1 MKKILGII
9 KMYNFN
15 QILAAGFLCFVLS
28 GCLAAPPRE
37 SLQHSCGLY
46 PDDYQTMIMDYLKQ
60 DLCYADSIKD
70 FKIIKPPEI
79 VILDS
84 RVPSIR
90 LQKGFEVWEM
100 FIVYNAKNDAGVY
113 VGNDL
118 HVVWIRHNQLVSF
131 DYKDFD
137 LAYRIKK

>member
-1 MKKILGII
+1 MKKTLGII

-15 QILAAGFLCFVLS
+15 QILAAGFLCFVLF

-37 SLQHSCGLY
+37 SLQHSCGPY
-46 PDDYQTMIMDYLKQ
+46 PDDYQAMIMDYLKQ
-60 DLCYADSIKD
+60 DLRHPNSIKD
-70 FKIIKPPEI
+70 FKIIKPPEF

-90 LQKGFEVWEM
+90 LHKGFEVWES
-100 FIVYNAKNDAGVY
+100 FIVFNAKNNDGVY

-118 HVVWIRHNQLVSF
+118 HVVWIRHNRLVAF
-131 DYKDFD
+131 DYKDLD
-137 LAYRIKK
+137 LEF